1 MSGSKAVVEWQNQG
15 GNVGSSSDLFVHATR
30 ALRRGAAGLL
40 MVLGLLLAAPAQAAT
55 ERYEYDGLGRLIRVI
70 DGANKLT
77 EYEYDAAGNIRA
89 VRTDGVAQPPTVS
102 AIAPTAL
109 RRGSSSRVTLTG
121 TQLATAALTAD
132 DAELSI
138 SKVSRTATSLSFD
151 LAVSPLAG
159 LGTSLLRLSSV
170 AGTAS
175 IALQI
180 RPALPVPTVA
190 PLPIA
195 ISPSAGAAGFD
206 LTLDHVDDES
216 HQFALTVQRED
227 IATVSPASLSITAG
241 QLSARFSV
249 RGLKGGNTELR
260 LVSPTLGL
268 LQVPIFV
275 TINPEGISTARAALV
290 GVELAQTA
298 QPQPTFA
305 TLLGAPLVGVT
316 LGGSPWLDTQPRY
329 LSQGATQTLTILGE
343 GLPADLS
350 ASIDPALGLSL
361 GSLSVSPD
369 GRQAS
374 LPVTVAANAATGLR
388 SLTLQ
393 SGGVTLRPA
402 VLGADDIDIVL
413 PRPQIL
419 SVSPITLT
427 AGSTVSE
434 FVIRGRHLQDVTAV
448 EVRGGAGL
456 RLGSTL
462 TLSPD
467 GNSLTVG
474 LQVLASAAPG
484 PRVIVLSS
492 PSGGSDEAPTAANTV
507 TVYEDNSGWQAIQ
520 QLSAGLVGVELAQ
533 NAEPGGLATLSAAPL
548 VGVTV
553 GSVISDFSPRSIA
566 KGDSLVLRLHGAGL
580 QAVDALSLEPATGLT
595 VGAVTPAADGLSVDV
610 AVTAAGDAP
619 LGLRR
624 LRVTAAGTAIAFA
637 AVQEPLLL
645 VTPVVPVLESLDP
658 PTAKPGSSI
667 ALTLRGRNFLNT
679 QQVRVTPSAG
689 VSVGTPNV
697 NAEGSEATVSLI
709 IAADA
714 AKGPRTVTLL
724 TAAGETSATP
734 GPNNQLSI
742 GDVQSTVSAL
752 MAPTVGVLLGDGPT
766 GPGITAL
773 LPASLVG
780 VELLQDSPPA
790 SSRELLLRAP
800 ATGVLLGAGV
810 SGLSPAAL
818 LRGQSL
824 ELVVSGVALPTDASL
839 QLQPSGQLDL
849 QGTAQVSADGSS
861 LRQTVVAKA
870 DALVQPY
877 QLLVLDDI
885 GKPIPTLGNAARLQ
899 LEVVAGLP
907 DIVSIEPI
915 LARQGDVLVL
925 RVRGTRLQGVQRVEA
940 VPAGALVFG
949 DTADIK
955 PDGSEL
961 TIPVAVRS
969 DAPTGAY
976 TIRVFNLAGGS
987 STLAT
992 PANTFTVY
1000 VKEAAP

>member
-1 MSGSKAVVEWQNQG
+1 
-15 GNVGSSSDLFVHATR
+15 
-30 ALRRGAAGLL
+30 
-40 MVLGLLLAAPAQAAT
+40 MVLGLLLAGAAQAAT

-102 AIAPTAL
+102 AITPTAM

-151 LAVSPLAG
+151 LAVSQLAG

-329 LSQGATQTLTILGE
+329 LSQGTTQTLTILGD

-388 SLTLQ
+388 SLALQ

-419 SVSPITLT
+419 SIAPITLT

-467 GNSLTVG
+467 GSSLIVG

-492 PSGGSDEAPTAANTV
+492 PSGSSDEAPTAANTV
-507 TVYEDNSGWQAIQ
+507 TVYEDNSAWQSIQ
-520 QLSAGLVGVELAQ
+520 HLSAGLVGVELAQ

-553 GSVISDFSPRSIA
+553 GSVISDFGPRSIA
-566 KGDSLVLRLHGAGL
+566 KGDSRVLRLHGAGL
-580 QAVDALSLEPATGLT
+580 QSVDALSLDPPTGLT

-637 AVQEPLLL
+637 AAQEPLLL
-645 VTPVVPVLESLDP
+645 VTPVVPVLESLNP

-709 IAADA
+709 IAVDA

-752 MAPTVGVLLGDGPT
+752 MAPTVGVLLGDGST
-766 GPGITAL
+766 GSGITAL

-790 SSRELLLRAP
+790 SSRDLLLRAP

-849 QGTAQVSADGSS
+849 QGTAQVSADGGS
-861 LRQTVVAKA
+861 LRQTVMAKV

-885 GKPIPTLGNAARLQ
+885 GNPIPTVGSGARLQ

-925 RVRGTRLQGVQRVEA
+925 RVRGSRLQGVQRVEA

-949 DTADIK
+949 DTADVK

-961 TIPVAVRS
+961 TIPVAVRA

>member
-138 SKVSRTATSLSFD
+138 SKVSRTASSLSFD

-227 IATVSPASLSITAG
+227 IATVSPASLSIAAG

-388 SLTLQ
+388 SLGLQ

-419 SVSPITLT
+419 SVAPITLT

-467 GNSLTVG
+467 GSSLTVG

-553 GSVISDFSPRSIA
+553 GSVISDFGPRSIA

-610 AVTAAGDAP
+610 AVTAAGDAA

-766 GPGITAL
+766 GSGITAL

>member
-1 MSGSKAVVEWQNQG
+1 M
-15 GNVGSSSDLFVHATR
+15 
-30 ALRRGAAGLL
+30 L
-40 MVLGLLLAAPAQAAT
+40 MVLGLLLAGTAQAAT

-102 AIAPTAL
+102 AITPTAL

-241 QLSARFSV
+241 QMSARFSV

-350 ASIDPALGLSL
+350 ASIEPAQGLSL

-388 SLTLQ
+388 SLALQ

-419 SVSPITLT
+419 SVAPITLT

-448 EVRGGAGL
+448 EVRGSAGL

-462 TLSPD
+462 SLSPD

-553 GSVISDFSPRSIA
+553 GSVISDFGPRSIA

-580 QAVDALSLEPATGLT
+580 QAVDALSVEPATGLT

-624 LRVTAAGTAIAFA
+624 LRVTAAGTVIAFA
-637 AVQEPLLL
+637 AAQEPLLL

-752 MAPTVGVLLGDGPT
+752 MAPTVGVLLGDGST
-766 GPGITAL
+766 GSGINAL

-849 QGTAQVSADGSS
+849 QGRPQVSADGSS

-885 GKPIPTLGNAARLQ
+885 GKPVPTVGSGVRLQ

-925 RVRGTRLQGVQRVEA
+925 RVRGSRLQGVQRVEA

-955 PDGSEL
+955 SDGSEL
-961 TIPVAVRS
+961 TIPVAVRT

-976 TIRVFNLAGGS
+976 TIRVFNRAGGS